1 MNLKDVLKELKKR
14 GYSVGIKVF
23 NKDEFIYGGIEESD
37 GNLKLGTEI
46 RIRKEGNNLI
56 FIEVEGQTYIEKNF
70 NDKNLLLN
78 FIEKKYPLQN

>member
-1 MNLKDVLKELKKR
+1 MNLKDVLKELIKR

-23 NKDEFIYGGIEESD
+23 NKNEFIFGGIEESN

-56 FIEVEGQTYIEKNF
+56 FIEVEGQTYIGKNF
-70 NDKNLLLN
+70 
-78 FIEKKYPLQN
+78 